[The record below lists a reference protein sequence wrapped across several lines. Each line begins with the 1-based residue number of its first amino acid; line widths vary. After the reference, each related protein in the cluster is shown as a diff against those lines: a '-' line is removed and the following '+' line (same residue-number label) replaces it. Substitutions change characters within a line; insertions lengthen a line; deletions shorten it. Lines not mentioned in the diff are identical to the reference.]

1 MYMLGRFRTASRPSR
16 TVIDAAPYSAWPEV
30 VEASAAGF
38 EIPFKELV
46 S

>member
-1 MYMLGRFRTASRPSR
+1 MYMLGRFRTASSPSN
-16 TVIDAAPYSAWPEV
+16 TVIDEAPYSACPEV
-30 VEASAAGF
+30 VEASAADF